1 MAEKVKK
8 TAGHNVI
15 VIGHKNPDTDSI
27 CSAIAYAALKNKI
40 DDSRR
45 YEAYRAGD
53 VNLETAYVLERFG
66 FEVPKLI
73 ESAAP
78 DVSDMSVKKIKG
90 IPRDTSM
97 REALKTMRERQAKA
111 LPITEDG
118 NRLSGI
124 ISLGDIA
131 IANMDG
137 MEDGALAK
145 AETPVR
151 NLVETIDGTLFAGD
165 MDAVIEKGRG
175 VIGAASPDAIEE
187 FVEEGDIVMV
197 ANRYESQFAAIE
209 AGAGCLIICLGAK
222 PADSI
227 VKLAKEHGCILIATP
242 LNTYKAAT
250 RSIQS
255 MPVGAFMTDADSLV
269 TFRSD
274 TSADE
279 VIKKMAEVRHTH
291 FPVLSPSGKYRG
303 MISRHSVMNLQ
314 KKSMIL
320 VDHNEK
326 GQCVSGFEEAEVLEV
341 IDHHRIGDFETAGP
355 VYFRNQPVGCTATII
370 RSIYREHDVE
380 IDKGIAGLLLSA
392 IISDTL
398 CFRSPTCTPLDR
410 KTAEELAGIAGVD
423 IDEYAENMFEAGEDL
438 QGRTAQDIIFAD
450 FKEFEHEGVTFGVG
464 QGSFM
469 SPQNLEKAM
478 EMVEGDIED
487 ARRDSNTDM
496 IFFLLTDIRSES
508 SRLVF
513 SGDGAAET
521 VGEAFGKEAEQGVL
535 LEDVVSRKKQ
545 FIPAVLGAI
554 DRM

>member
-1 MAEKVKK
+1 MAEKKK
-8 TAGHNVI
+8 EAKQQVI

-40 DDSRR
+40 DNERE
-45 YEAYRAGD
+45 YKAGRAGD
-53 VNLETAYVLERFG
+53 VNLETAFVLNRFG
-66 FEVPKLI
+66 FKVPELVDT
-73 ESAAP
+73 AAP
-78 DVSDMSVKKIKG
+78 EVSDMEIRKIKG
-90 IPRDTSM
+90 ISRSTSM
-97 REALKTMRERQAKA
+97 REALKIMREREAKA

-118 NRLSGI
+118 KTLAGI

-145 AETPVR
+145 AGTPVR
-151 NLVETIDGTLFAGD
+151 NLVESIDGTLYAGD
-165 MDAVIEKGRG
+165 MDDIIERGRG

-187 FVEEGDIVMV
+187 YVEEGDIVMV

-227 VKLAKEHGCILIATP
+227 VKLAKEHGCTLIGTP

-255 MPVGAFMTDADSLV
+255 MPVGAFMTGAEKLV
-269 TFRSD
+269 AFTLD
-274 TSADE
+274 TSAED
-279 VIKKMAEVRHTH
+279 VSKKMAEVRHTH

-303 MISRHSVMNLQ
+303 MISRHSVMNLR
-314 KKSMIL
+314 KKSLIL

-326 GQCVSGFEEAEVLEV
+326 GQCVSGFDEAEVLEV
-341 IDHHRIGDFETAGP
+341 IDHHRIGDFETMGP

-370 RSIYREHDVE
+370 RSIYHENEVE
-380 IDKGIAGLLLSA
+380 IEPDIAGILLSA

-398 CFRSPTCTPLDR
+398 CFRSPTCTAVDR
-410 KTAEELAGIAGVD
+410 AAAEELAAIAGVD
-423 IDEYAENMFEAGEDL
+423 IDEYAEKMFEAGEDL
-438 QGRTAQDIIFAD
+438 EGKTAGDIIFAD
-450 FKEFEHEGVTFGVG
+450 FKEFEHEGVRFGVG
-464 QGSFM
+464 QGSYM

-478 EMVEGDIED
+478 QMAGAKIED
-487 ARRDSNTDM
+487 ARRDADVDM
-496 IFFLLTDIRSES
+496 IFFLLTDIRAES

-513 SGDGAAET
+513 AGENAAEAASA
-521 VGEAFGKEAEQGVL
+521 AFGIDASQGVL
-535 LEDVVSRKKQ
+535 LDGVVSRKKQ

-554 DRM
+554 DDL